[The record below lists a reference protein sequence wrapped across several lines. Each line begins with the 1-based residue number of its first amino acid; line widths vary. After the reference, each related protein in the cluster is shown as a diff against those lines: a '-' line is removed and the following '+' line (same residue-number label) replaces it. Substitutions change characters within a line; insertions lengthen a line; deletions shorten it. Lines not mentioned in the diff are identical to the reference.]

1 MFARRNGLSPAP
13 RRRHAPCSLCG
24 RARVPLGR
32 SALPSPMRHAST
44 SRAASVLPPSRRVH
58 SRVVERPSAWLVRCR
73 AASVLSPTRLV
84 HPRAAVHLTALAGVL
99 TRLRTPGARSPSLAA
114 GLARVFRLR
123 CPRPPRRLPTNPRPR
138 AVRDFYPHLWITFSR
153 PITGSHPPPEMIGAS
168 RPRFSAGL
176 PRTRAVPAP
185 RSVPWAAGAARWVPG
200 TRVPRVP
207 PVMAGLT
214 AGAGLVLRDARTRRG
229 VLLGPDSVPVAAYAF
244 VSRPQPF
251 EARPSAGGTSPW
263 AAVCLRGPVPT
274 VPGSAV
280 SRRHVLTWGVVSPG
294 SPRACRAQL

>member
-24 RARVPLGR
+24 RARVPAGR

-58 SRVVERPSAWLVRCR
+58 SRVVERPPAGLVHCR
-73 AASVLSPTRLV
+73 VASVLSPTRLV

-153 PITGSHPPPEMIGAS
+153 PITGSHPPPARNDRSEQTAIQRGAAAHPGGPGAAK
-168 RPRFSAGL
+168 RPVGGGSG
-176 PRTRAVPAP
+176 AVGT
-185 RSVPWAAGAARWVPG
+185 WAAGAAGDGRPHG
-200 TRVPRVP
+200 RR
-207 PVMAGLT
+207 G
-214 AGAGLVLRDARTRRG
+214 AGAAGRPYAPRCTARAGFRARRRG
-229 VLLGPDSVPVAAYAF
+229 G
-244 VSRPQPF
+244 
-251 EARPSAGGTSPW
+251 
-263 AAVCLRGPVPT
+263 LRAPAPT
-274 VPGSAV
+274 VRGSAV
-280 SRRHVLTWGVVSPG
+280 SRWHVPLGRRMPSCPGPNRPGLGREPVARSDLGRRKPASPK
-294 SPRACRAQL
+294 ACRAQL